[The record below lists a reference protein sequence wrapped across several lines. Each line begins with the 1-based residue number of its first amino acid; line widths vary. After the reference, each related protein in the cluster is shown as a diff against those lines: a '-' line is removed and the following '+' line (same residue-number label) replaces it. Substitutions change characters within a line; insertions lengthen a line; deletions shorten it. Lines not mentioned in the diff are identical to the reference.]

1 MDGLSL
7 VARRLVAGSLVT
19 GDEEVGGGPLAGS
32 LVTSDEEVG
41 GAVAGSLVT
50 ADEENP
56 PPKSMLKSCNIFF
69 SSFSIFQQPPSAR
82 SSMTGGNN
90 KDKKRCEK

>member
-1 MDGLSL
+1 M
-7 VARRLVAGSLVT
+7 AGSLVT

-69 SSFSIFQQPPSAR
+69 RPSAPSSNPR
-82 SSMTGGNN
+82 SMTGRNH
-90 KDKKRCEK
+90 KDKKRRSESGGARFYFYRK

>member
-19 GDEEVGGGPLAGS
+19 GDEEVGGGPLAATRS

-69 SSFSIFQQPPSAR
+69 SSFSTFQQPP
-82 SSMTGGNN
+82 
-90 KDKKRCEK
+90 